1 MAVWLLP
8 VLLVAIR
15 VVFVSSCSG
24 VTSDRGWKIDVN
36 EDVITTIT
44 IPTDTITKSDIKAG
58 FFLLKITT
66 LYTPCFQ
73 DN

>member
-8 VLLVAIR
+8 VIGSYPSCLC
-15 VVFVSSCSG
+15 SSCSG
-24 VTSDRGWKIDVN
+24 VTSNRGWKIDVN